1 MTEGLITMS
10 ITGLIVGFVFSMPIA
25 GPISILVTSNALTG
39 RLHYCH
45 MVTIG
50 ASLADFIYA
59 FLAVFGVTKLY
70 FLYKPAIPYFLLL
83 GMLFLF
89 YTGYKIIRTKID
101 LEHPENKLLEKNV
114 KYKGNGGLYSGCM
127 INLLNPTLFIGW
139 LSSSFLAISFVVTLG
154 FNAGG
159 LDTVINQNVNQI
171 NNIEGRK
178 IENQQVLSGIQL
190 DNLGSHNQEGKT
202 KDAIHVPKNYHLLI
216 SSCYAFFLGVG
227 SIIWF
232 YILAFL
238 ITRFRHHINL
248 KLINGI
254 VSSLGI
260 ILCFLGV
267 YFGFMAVRMLVT
279 S

>member
-1 MTEGLITMS
+1 
-10 ITGLIVGFVFSMPIA
+10 
-25 GPISILVTSNALTG
+25 
-39 RLHYCH
+39 

-70 FLYKPAIPYFLLL
+70 FLYKPAIPYFLLA

-89 YTGYKIIRTKID
+89 YTGYKIMRTKID
-101 LEHPENKLLEKNV
+101 LEHPEDKLLKKNV
-114 KYKGNGGLYSGCM
+114 RYKGTGGIYTGCM
-127 INLLNPTLFIGW
+127 VNLLNPTLFIGW

-171 NNIEGRK
+171 NYIEGRK
-178 IENQQVLSGIQL
+178 IENQQVLSGIQT
-190 DNLGSHNQEGKT
+190 DKVGSHNQEGQT
-202 KDAIHVPKNYHLLI
+202 KNVILMPKNFHLLI

-232 YILAFL
+232 YILAYL
-238 ITRFRHHINL
+238 IVRFRRHINL
-248 KLINGI
+248 KLISGI

-260 ILCFLGV
+260 ILCLLGV
-267 YFGFMAVRMLVT
+267 YFGFVAVRMLII
-279 S
+279 SG